1 VTGEWWEY
9 LAVFAAS
16 GALCVVLTPSVM
28 RIAIRGNL
36 LDQPGGHKSHHTA
49 VPYLGGVAIV
59 ITFAAAVV
67 VFSILEA
74 PYGGSGELFIVL
86 ALGVLLSIVGLVDD
100 LRHVSPLWRVV
111 AEVAVAFVVWSLG
124 TGVTASGIW
133 VLDMGLTVLWI
144 VGITNAF
151 NLLDNMDGLA
161 AGLAAISSMTIFAV
175 AAANGQFLV
184 AALAVGL
191 AGCTVGFLRHNFHP
205 ARIYMGD
212 GGALFIGFLV
222 AYLGIKL
229 RFESGRGVSA
239 MVPVL
244 ACSAAVFD
252 TTLVTVSRLAAGGS
266 PFQGGQDHVS
276 HRLVRLGI
284 AVPHAVGIIYMGA
297 VGVGVLAYTVSH
309 VGSNAAWLII
319 GLIGLTLVVSGGA
332 LLRVPVDL
340 PIAKD
345 LRPTDTSG

>member
-1 VTGEWWEY
+1 MTGQWWEY

-16 GALCVVLTPSVM
+16 AALCVVLTPSVM

-59 ITFAAAVV
+59 LTFATAVV
-67 VFSILEA
+67 VFAIFEA
-74 PYGGSGELFIVL
+74 PHGGSGELFIVL
-86 ALGVLLSIVGLVDD
+86 ALGVLLSVVGLVDD
-100 LRHVSPLWRVV
+100 LRHVSPLWRVA
-111 AEVAVAFVVWSLG
+111 AEVAVALVVWSLG
-124 TGVTASGIW
+124 TGVTVSGIGA
-133 VLDMGLTVLWI
+133 LDLGLTVLWI

-175 AAANGQFLV
+175 AVANGQFLV

-222 AYLGIKL
+222 AYLGVKL

-244 ACSAAVFD
+244 ACSVAVFD
-252 TTLVTVSRLAAGGS
+252 TTLVTVSRLVAGVS

-276 HRLVRLGI
+276 HRLVKLGM
-284 AVPHAVGIIYMGA
+284 AVPYAVGIIYMGA
-297 VGVGVLAYTVSH
+297 VGVGILTYTVSR
-309 VGSNAAWLII
+309 VDRNSAWLIA
-319 GLIGLTLVVSGGA
+319 GLIGLTFMLSGGA
-332 LLRVPVDL
+332 LLRVPVGL
-340 PIAKD
+340 PVEKD
-345 LRPTDTSG
+345 LGPTDSSG

>member
-1 VTGEWWEY
+1 MRGEWWEY
-9 LAVFAAS
+9 LAVFVAS
-16 GALCVVLTPSVM
+16 AALCVVLTPSVM
-28 RIAIRGNL
+28 RIAVRGNL
-36 LDQPGGHKSHHTA
+36 LDPPGGHKSHHTA

-59 ITFAAAVV
+59 LTFTTAVV
-67 VFSILEA
+67 VFAILEA
-74 PYGGSGELFIVL
+74 PHGGSGELFIVL
-86 ALGVLLSIVGLVDD
+86 ALAVLLSVVGLVDD
-100 LRHVSPLWRVV
+100 LRHVSPLWRVA
-111 AEVAVAFVVWSLG
+111 AEVAVALVVWSLG
-124 TGVTASGIW
+124 TGVTVSGIGA
-133 VLDMGLTVLWI
+133 LDLGLTVLWI

-175 AAANGQFLV
+175 AVANGQFLV

-191 AGCTVGFLRHNFHP
+191 AGCTGGFLRHNFHP

-212 GGALFIGFLV
+212 GGSLFIGFLV

-239 MVPVL
+239 IVPVL
-244 ACSAAVFD
+244 ACSVAVFD

-276 HRLVRLGI
+276 HRLVRLGM

-297 VGVGVLAYTVSH
+297 VGIGVLTYTVSR
-309 VGSNAAWLII
+309 VDPNSAWLVT
-319 GLIGLTLVVSGGA
+319 GLIGLTLMVSGGA

-345 LRPTDTSG
+345 VRRTDTSG